1 MNRKKNPCLLC
12 DWNFDGICASHGMY
26 DPDTYGMT
34 IEDTIKRF
42 PNGCVEFRPS
52 FGNEFEANH
61 NISLDVISNLKGYK
75 DV

>member
-1 MNRKKNPCLLC
+1 MLNEESIKNKLLQT
-12 DWNFDGICASHGMY
+12 AVESGMY